1 MKAQDVMVHEV
12 LTVKPDDD
20 VTDAIKLL
28 AEHDISALPVLD
40 DDGDL
45 VGILSEADLLPR
57 AEDDEHR
64 HPWWMEALMPAS
76 KLAQEFAK
84 AHGKKVGEVMST
96 DVVTASED
104 TPVSEIAALLERH
117 RIKRVPIVADADTGY
132 GNALNAQAA
141 ARAFERA
148 GVAAFHL
155 EDQTFPKK
163 CGHYDDK
170 SIVSKAEMVQK
181 LKAVRDALSD
191 PDFIVIARTD
201 AIAVEGFDAA
211 IDRASA
217 YIEAGADMIFVE
229 APTSE
234 AEIADIAERLPG
246 LKLINMFAGG
256 KTPLLP
262 VRRLETLGYHCVI
275 IPSDIQRAAIKA
287 AQRVLAAI
295 ARDGSSASMAD
306 EMVSFKEREA
316 VIGTAAYLDRGR
328 RYHA

>member
-1 MKAQDVMVHEV
+1 V
-12 LTVKPDDD
+12 
-20 VTDAIKLL
+20 
-28 AEHDISALPVLD
+28 
-40 DDGDL
+40 
-45 VGILSEADLLPR
+45 R
-57 AEDDEHR
+57 AT
-64 HPWWMEALMPAS
+64 S
-76 KLAQEFAK
+76 KLRTIFASGRI
-84 AHGKKVGEVMST
+84 AVAPGAYDGLTARLVQQAGFPAVYASGGAIARST
-96 DVVTASED
+96 GVPDLGLISVTEIVDRLASMVDVVD
-104 TPVSEIAALLERH
+104 
-117 RIKRVPIVADADTGY
+117 VPIIADADTGY
-132 GNALNAQAA
+132 GNALNAQSA
-141 ARAFERA
+141 ARAFERS

-170 SIVSKAEMVQK
+170 SVVPKAEMVQK

-201 AIAVEGFDAA
+201 AIAVEGFEAA

-234 AEIADIAERLPG
+234 AQIADIARRVPG

-262 VRRLETLGYHCVI
+262 VQRLETFGFNCVI

-287 AQRVLAAI
+287 AERTLAAI
-295 ARDGSSASMAD
+295 ARDGSSASMAGD
-306 EMVSFKEREA
+306 MVSFKEREA
-316 VIGTAAYLDRGR
+316 LVDTDAYLDRGR
-328 RYHA
+328 RYHS

>member
-1 MKAQDVMVHEV
+1 VRATTKLRTIFASGRIAVAPGAYDG
-12 LTVKPDDD
+12 LTARLVQQAGFPAIYASGGAIARSTGVPD
-20 VTDAIKLL
+20 L
-28 AEHDISALPVLD
+28 
-40 DDGDL
+40 G
-45 VGILSEADLLPR
+45 
-57 AEDDEHR
+57 
-64 HPWWMEALMPAS
+64 LMS
-76 KLAQEFAK
+76 
-84 AHGKKVGEVMST
+84 
-96 DVVTASED
+96 
-104 TPVSEIAALLERH
+104 VSEIVDRLASMVDVVD
-117 RIKRVPIVADADTGY
+117 VPIIADADTGY
-132 GNALNAQAA
+132 GNALNAQVA

-170 SIVSKAEMVQK
+170 SVVPKSEMVQK

-217 YIEAGADMIFVE
+217 YIDAGADMIFVE

-234 AEIADIAERLPG
+234 AEIADIAKRLPG

-262 VRRLETLGYHCVI
+262 VQRLVAFGYHCII

-287 AQRVLAAI
+287 AQRTLAAI
-295 ARDGSSASMAD
+295 ARDGSSASMTG
-306 EMVSFKEREA
+306 EMVSFKERE
-316 VIGTAAYLDRGR
+316 VLVDTEAYLDRGR
-328 RYHA
+328 RYHS

>member
-1 MKAQDVMVHEV
+1 VRATTKLRTIFASGRIAVAPGAYDGLTARLVQQAGFPAVYASGGAIARSTGVPDLGLISVTEIVDRLASMV
-12 LTVKPDDD
+12 
-20 VTDAIKLL
+20 
-28 AEHDISALPVLD
+28 
-40 DDGDL
+40 
-45 VGILSEADLLPR
+45 
-57 AEDDEHR
+57 
-64 HPWWMEALMPAS
+64 
-76 KLAQEFAK
+76 
-84 AHGKKVGEVMST
+84 
-96 DVVTASED
+96 DVVD
-104 TPVSEIAALLERH
+104 
-117 RIKRVPIVADADTGY
+117 VPIIADADTGY
-132 GNALNAQAA
+132 GNALNAQLA
-141 ARAFERA
+141 ARAFERI

-170 SIVSKAEMVQK
+170 SVVPKAEMVQK

-201 AIAVEGFDAA
+201 AIAVEGFEAA

-234 AEIADIAERLPG
+234 AQIADIAKRVPG

-262 VRRLETLGYHCVI
+262 VQRLEALGFSCVI

-287 AQRVLAAI
+287 AQRTLAAI
-295 ARDGSSASMAD
+295 ARDGSSASMAGD
-306 EMVSFKEREA
+306 MVSFKEREA
-316 VIGTAAYLDRGR
+316 LVDADAYLDRGR
-328 RYHA
+328 RYHS